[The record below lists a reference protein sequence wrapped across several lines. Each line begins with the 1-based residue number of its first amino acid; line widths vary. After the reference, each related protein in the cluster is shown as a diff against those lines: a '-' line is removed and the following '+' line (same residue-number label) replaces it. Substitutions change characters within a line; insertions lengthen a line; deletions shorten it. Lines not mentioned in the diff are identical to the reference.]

1 MLYTSLQVSI
11 KEGRHFWLDLK
22 GTTVPPQF
30 PMLYVP
36 TGEIL
41 NPETPFL
48 WQLRAT
54 YIPPS
59 QMIRNDRLNI
69 FSGERY
75 ERNAGMVRSGFF
87 QRIHEHNG
95 VLLE

>member
-1 MLYTSLQVSI
+1 MYIGIYIGPTTVFRAGPCRVMQCTPFQVSI

-41 NPETPFL
+41 NPGTLL
-48 WQLRAT
+48 WYLRT
-54 YIPPS
+54 TI
-59 QMIRNDRLNI
+59 INN
-69 FSGERY
+69 
-75 ERNAGMVRSGFF
+75 
-87 QRIHEHNG
+87 
-95 VLLE
+95 